1 MNEFNNDCIPSGG
14 SFLFNIYV
22 KTARETVLRI
32 ILTKNNDKTARE
44 IVLRIV
50 FSKNNKKT
58 VREIV
63 LRVIFIKNNKKTAR
77 ETVLRIIFTKNNK
90 KTARKTVLSYHF
102 TKIKCGMIEFEVV
115 KIVFLNKLH
124 LRGKVMVE

>member
-32 ILTKNNDKTARE
+32 IF
-44 IVLRIV
+44 I
-50 FSKNNKKT
+50 KNNKKT
-58 VREIV
+58 ARETV

-77 ETVLRIIFTKNNK
+77 ETVLRIILTKNNDKTAREIVLSVIFTKNNK

>member
-50 FSKNNKKT
+50 FIKNNKKT

-63 LRVIFIKNNKKTAR
+63 LRV
-77 ETVLRIIFTKNNK
+77 IFTKNNK